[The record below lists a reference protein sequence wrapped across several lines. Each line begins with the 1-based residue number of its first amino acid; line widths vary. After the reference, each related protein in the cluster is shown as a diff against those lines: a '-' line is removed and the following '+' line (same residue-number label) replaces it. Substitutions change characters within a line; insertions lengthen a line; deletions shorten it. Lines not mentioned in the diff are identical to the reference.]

1 VSFISVDPTAAVAL
15 LCALLMLISA
25 SITQKSRDSQG
36 RTEGEKWKLEVKSR
50 IYFELL
56 PKTAFS
62 NKTLFGGYCTIR
74 HCCNSKHLFENTTKL
89 SLNWLRFSWG
99 NILVK
104 SVHQFSAQSIELS
117 CF

>member
-15 LCALLMLISA
+15 LCAPLMLISA

-56 PKTAFS
+56 PKRAFS
-62 NKTLFGGYCTIR
+62 NCGYRTDTAVTQSTF
-74 HCCNSKHLFENTTKL
+74 SKIQQN
-89 SLNWLRFSWG
+89 
-99 NILVK
+99 
-104 SVHQFSAQSIELS
+104 
-117 CF
+117 

>member
-1 VSFISVDPTAAVAL
+1 
-15 LCALLMLISA
+15 MLISA

-56 PKTAFS
+56 PKRVFS
-62 NKTLFGGYCTIR
+62 NITLFGGYRRIR
-74 HCCNSKHLFENTTKL
+74 HCGNSKHLSENTAKL
-89 SLNWLRFSWG
+89 SLNWLRFFWS
-99 NILVK
+99 NILLK

-117 CF
+117 